1 MNYKHCCVVDADGSY
16 KTFVLVLLEQSEGSK
31 TTESVQGY
39 TLTAGERLI
48 DTAPPTKREHAG
60 TAGFVK
66 PRWDEN
72 GETWLEGSTDEE
84 LAAWEVGHPDPVPLE
99 DKRAAKHA
107 EISAANELA
116 IYAGIDVETTQ
127 GAEHFSLTD
136 KDQINLAVAKNAV
149 DCGDTEHLYHADGKE
164 YRSFTADEIRKI
176 SQAAMDHIMR
186 CNIYCNHVFA
196 WINESN
202 SSELDAIV
210 YGSSLP
216 EHFSNNIKKLLNG

>member
-1 MNYKHCCVVDADGSY
+1 MEFDMKSKVYIQTDTEGRILRCDG
-16 KTFVLVLLEQSEGSK
+16 
-31 TTESVQGY
+31 GY
-39 TLTAGERLI
+39 TTPADLTDWTYI
-48 DTAPPTKREHAG
+48 DEGTGDRYNLCQGNYFDGGLYTDDGIPRYKLVNGAPVLRSEDELEADILPSLRE
-60 TAGFVK
+60 
-66 PRWDEN
+66 
-72 GETWLEGSTDEE
+72 
-84 LAAWEVGHPDPVPLE
+84 
-99 DKRAAKHA
+99 AKHA

>member
-1 MNYKHCCVVDADGSY
+1 MSEKFYCVVDARGDFKNYVYTRADESGQEVVQHY
-16 KTFVLVLLEQSEGSK
+16 QLLE
-31 TTESVQGY
+31 
-39 TLTAGERLI
+39 GERLL
-48 DTAPPTKREHAG
+48 DTKPPTKRLHAG
-60 TAGFVK
+60 TMGFVK
-66 PRWDEN
+66 PCWDEDAAA
-72 GETWLEGSTDEE
+72 WVEGASAEE
-84 LAAWEVGHPDPVPLE
+84 LAAWEAENPDPVSLE
-99 DKRAAKHA
+99 EKRAAKHA

-127 GAEHFSLTD
+127 GTEHFSLTD

-149 DCGDTEHLYHADGKE
+149 DCGDTEYLYHADGKK

-202 SSELDAIV
+202 SAELDAIV

-216 EHFSNNIKKLLNG
+216 EHFSNNIKKLLNT